1 MVWSILALAHSEI
14 EITDRNG
21 TNDEGGQVSAGG
33 HWEFDPYE
41 RFEMFTLKEHPWNEA
56 GCA

>member
-1 MVWSILALAHSEI
+1 MIWSILAHSEI

-21 TNDEGGQVSAGG
+21 TDDEGGQVSAGR

-41 RFEMFTLKEHPWNEA
+41 RFVMFK
-56 GCA
+56 